1 MPDPAPHGTSLTQS
15 EAQPR
20 PSLADS
26 YAALEA
32 ILRASPRGRWFLAEF
47 ARRNRTA
54 ETEMLLEALD
64 RIERAVTRAPARSNV
79 PGNVFAELVDMSEA
93 IARTRREIAQIRP
106 PHQFDKQITSATE
119 ELDHIVEA
127 TEKATSDIL
136 QAAEEIQEVAWTL
149 REKGIEIA
157 LCDKID
163 QRTTDIYTS
172 CSFQDITG
180 QRTEKVVK
188 ALRFIEQ
195 RINAMIEIWGVDDIV
210 FKVDD
215 IAVKMRSFAESVR
228 DDSLLHGPQRQGEGL
243 KQEDVDQMLRE
254 ARAQSASAR
263 PPAPEPAR
271 VTGENAGFERPE
283 PLSLQELDAVKRAA
297 LFG

>member
-1 MPDPAPHGTSLTQS
+1 MPEFAQPVTSLTPTQ
-15 EAQPR
+15 AQPR
-20 PSLADS
+20 SSLAQS

-32 ILRASPRGRWFLAEF
+32 ILRASPRGRWFLAEY
-47 ARRNRTA
+47 ARRNRSG
-54 ETEMLLEALD
+54 ETEMLLEVLE
-64 RIERAVTRAPARSNV
+64 RIERAVTRSPTRPNV
-79 PGNVFAELVDMSEA
+79 SGNVFAELVDMSEA

-106 PHQFDKQITSATE
+106 PHQFDKQLVSATE

-149 REKGIEIA
+149 REKGTEIE

-163 QRTTDIYTS
+163 QRATDIYTS

-195 RINAMIEIWGVDDIV
+195 RINAMIEIWGVDDIA

-215 IAVKMRSFAESVR
+215 IASQMRNLAESVR
-228 DDSLLHGPQRQGEGL
+228 DDSLLHGPQKRGEGL
-243 KQEDVDQMLRE
+243 NQEDVDQMLRE
-254 ARAQSASAR
+254 ARAQAASSPAASAEAAAGAAKR
-263 PPAPEPAR
+263 E
-271 VTGENAGFERPE
+271 GFERPE
-283 PLSLQELDAVKRAA
+283 PLTLQELDAVKRAA